1 MAIALSPSCCRGA
14 RLLSPP
20 LSAGGAAAPGDP
32 ALARQEEQQQRRTSQ
47 PAHRAV
53 IWFHHVYS
61 TSKRKAIVGWATELR
76 LGGRLKSGLPGAVI
90 AEGAPAD
97 VAEFVA
103 RVRALRWQVRP
114 PSVPRGPWGRGCS
127 GALRWQV
134 RPLSVP
140 WGDRGGEAAATRG
153 AAS

>member
-1 MAIALSPSCCRGA
+1 
-14 RLLSPP
+14 
-20 LSAGGAAAPGDP
+20 
-32 ALARQEEQQQRRTSQ
+32 
-47 PAHRAV
+47 V